1 MNIKLY
7 CLKTINDDA
16 PYSVSK
22 DRIYDVFYDTSGAY
36 CFLDDDNLSI
46 LYAGSSTIY
55 DELIYWIKTQKNPIF
70 MLYEDWLANHREE
83 QIKSIL

>member
-7 CLKTINDDA
+7 CLKTINDEDA
-16 PYSVSK
+16 PYSITK
-22 DRIYDVFYDTSGAY
+22 DKIYELYNDSNIYY
-36 CFLDDDNLSI
+36 FLDDDNMSVM
-46 LYAGSSTIY
+46 YSATEEKE
-55 DELIYWIKTQKNPIF
+55 ELIYWIKTQKNPIF